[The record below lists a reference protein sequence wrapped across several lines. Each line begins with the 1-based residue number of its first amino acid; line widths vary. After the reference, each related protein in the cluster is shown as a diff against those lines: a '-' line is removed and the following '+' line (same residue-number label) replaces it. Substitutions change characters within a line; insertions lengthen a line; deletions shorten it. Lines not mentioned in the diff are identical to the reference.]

1 MKHVRFIDP
10 AGTVREGE
18 FVDGAITFAGEAYPP
33 GDVELLP
40 PAEPSKIV
48 CVGLNYRSHAEE
60 VDAEPPDRP
69 VMFFKPPHT
78 LAAPGE
84 TITLPPGKERVDYE
98 AELGVVIDR
107 QCRNVDADDAMG
119 AVRGFTCV
127 NDLSNRD
134 DQRQERNW
142 VRSKAFDNAAP
153 IGPVVATPDELPAT
167 PTVRLHLNGEL
178 EQEATT
184 DEFFFTVPEL
194 IEEITTLITLEPGD
208 VISTGT
214 PAGIG
219 PISDGDTVD
228 VEIDG
233 VGTLRNHFERADGDA
248 DEADEAGRDE

>member
-10 AGTVREGE
+10 AGTVRQGE
-18 FVDGAITFAGEAYPP
+18 FVDGAMTFAGETYAPA
-33 GDVELLP
+33 DVELLP
-40 PAEPSKIV
+40 PVDPSKII

-60 VDAEPPDRP
+60 VGAEPPDRP
-69 VMFFKPPHT
+69 VFFFKPPHT

-84 TITLPPGKERVDYE
+84 TITLPTRKERVDYE
-98 AELGVVIDR
+98 AEMGVVIDR

-134 DQRQERNW
+134 DQAQERNW

-153 IGPVVATPDELPAT
+153 LGPVVATPDDLPPT
-167 PTVRLHLNGEL
+167 PTVSLRLNGDL

-194 IEEITTLITLEPGD
+194 IEEITSLITLEPGD

-219 PISDGDTVD
+219 PLEDGDTVD
-228 VEIDG
+228 VEVEG
-233 VGTLRNHFERADGDA
+233 VGTLRNHVRRE
-248 DEADEAGRDE
+248 

>member
-10 AGTVREGE
+10 AGTVRDGE
-18 FVDGAITFAGEAYPP
+18 FVDGAITFAGETYPP

-40 PAEPSKIV
+40 PVEPTKII

-60 VDAEPPDRP
+60 VDAEPPERP
-69 VMFFKPPHT
+69 VLFFKPPHT

-84 TITLPPGKERVDYE
+84 TITLPAGKERVDYE
-98 AELGVVIDR
+98 AELGVVMDR

-153 IGPVVATPDELPAT
+153 VGPVVATPDELPPT
-167 PTVRLHLNGEL
+167 PTVRLRLNGEV

-184 DEFFFTVPEL
+184 DEFFFTIPEL
-194 IEEITTLITLEPGD
+194 IAEITELITLEPGD

-219 PISDGDTVD
+219 PLEDGDTVD
-228 VEIDG
+228 VEVDG
-233 VGTLRNHFERADGDA
+233 VGTLRNDIEVVDADGP
-248 DEADEAGRDE
+248 DEE